1 MWGRRRAVGL
11 PGCAAQYSLKSLR
24 IAFFRTS
31 FDCLLA
37 VGFIVRESNGTYSY
51 SAAEVKQEDT
61 GPAFNQELLCW
72 RIANLSV
79 VSGYRP
85 GEPTLMRTLGII
97 GGTGPETT
105 IEYYRR
111 LIAAYRQRSP
121 EDRAPSLMINSIDS
135 KKLVDLV
142 TANELTQMAD
152 YLAVEVERLA
162 RAGAGSALIA
172 ANTPHLVFD
181 EVQSRSSIPMLSIV
195 TATRDVAVGAGL
207 RRLALFG
214 TRFTMQ
220 ASFFPQIFRS
230 RQIAIVVPNEAEQAY
245 IHDKYMSELFV
256 GTILQD
262 TRERLVE
269 IVQTMK
275 EREQVDGL
283 ILGGTELSL
292 ILRERTAAG
301 LPVLDTTQ
309 IHVDMAVE
317 WLLRN

>member
-1 MWGRRRAVGL
+1 
-11 PGCAAQYSLKSLR
+11 
-24 IAFFRTS
+24 
-31 FDCLLA
+31 
-37 VGFIVRESNGTYSY
+37 
-51 SAAEVKQEDT
+51 
-61 GPAFNQELLCW
+61 
-72 RIANLSV
+72 
-79 VSGYRP
+79 
-85 GEPTLMRTLGII
+85 MRTLGII

-111 LIAAYRQRSP
+111 LIAAYRERSP
-121 EDRAPSLMINSIDS
+121 EGRAPSLMINSIDS

-152 YLAVEVERLA
+152 YLAAEVERLA
-162 RAGAGSALIA
+162 RAGAESALIA

-181 EVQSRSSIPMLSIV
+181 EVQSRSSIPILSIV
-195 TATRDVAVGAGL
+195 TATRDVAVGLGL

-262 TRERLVE
+262 TRERLLE
-269 IVQTMK
+269 IVQAMK

-309 IHVDMAVE
+309 IHVEAAVG
-317 WLLRN
+317 WLLRSTGGADDLFVDTR